1 MGRSLDSKPCGRS
14 GIYRRLF
21 SNHALA
27 RIQKF
32 HFRSG
37 SFYYGA
43 VVVAVALAIKSRV
56 GSLGAGFGFVASD
69 ERTICFFDEVWSGCI
84 SGFCRRGYF
93 PAKFSI
99 QSPFVDCRLPVL
111 DSANLASDSANH
123 LSVGG
128 LNYLAEGF
136 TYSLDLPFAA
146 QRSSCYLMR
155 N

>member
-1 MGRSLDSKPCGRS
+1 MANLRDVPGFIAS
-14 GIYRRLF
+14 F
-21 SNHALA
+21 FQTMHWV

-37 SFYYGA
+37 SFYYRA

-56 GSLGAGFGFVASD
+56 GSLGTGFGFITSY

-84 SGFCRRGYF
+84 SGFYRRRHF
-93 PAKFSI
+93 SAKFSI
-99 QSPFVDCRLPVL
+99 PSAFVDYRLLVL

-128 LNYLAEGF
+128 VNYPAKEF
-136 TYSLDLPFAA
+136 TYSL
-146 QRSSCYLMR
+146 
-155 N
+155 